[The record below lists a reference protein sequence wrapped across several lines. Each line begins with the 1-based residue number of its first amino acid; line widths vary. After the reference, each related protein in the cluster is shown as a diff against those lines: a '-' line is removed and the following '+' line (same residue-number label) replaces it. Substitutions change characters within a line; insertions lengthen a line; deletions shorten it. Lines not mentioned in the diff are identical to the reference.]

1 MLQVKLCS
9 AIEKKGID
17 KVWDVI
23 EEYRISMND
32 LNKVGGLQF
41 STCD

>member
-1 MLQVKLCS
+1 MCS

-23 EEYRISMND
+23 EEYRTNMNE
-32 LNKVGGLQF
+32 LNKVRRVRASQPF
-41 STCD
+41 RIS